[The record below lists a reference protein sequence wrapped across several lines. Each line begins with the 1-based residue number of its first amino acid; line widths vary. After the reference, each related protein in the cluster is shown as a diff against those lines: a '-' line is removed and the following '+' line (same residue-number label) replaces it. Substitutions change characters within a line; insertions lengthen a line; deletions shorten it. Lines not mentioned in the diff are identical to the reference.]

1 MNRSLPAKTG
11 RRRFLRISAA
21 VAMSAAASAYA
32 ARPLQRHARQGVL
45 LGAETE
51 IQLYHHDPRAARVAI
66 DSCLAE
72 VRRLEAIFSLQQ
84 PDSALSRLNR
94 AGRLDVAPAELVELL
109 KIASAFSRATDGAF
123 DVTVQPLWTLYADHF
138 SSGSAGAHGPSRA
151 EIQRALDCVDHRLV
165 ELRDSRIAFQ
175 HPGMA
180 VTLNGI
186 AQGFITDRVAAML
199 RAAGFEHVLV
209 NMGEMR
215 ALQGHPDGTA
225 WRIGI
230 ADPERP
236 WRSFMTLPL
245 RNRAIATS
253 GGYGARFDASGRHHH
268 LFDPRTGVSAHHYR
282 SVSVI
287 APDATVADA
296 LSTGLCALPPVAARA
311 AVAACPGASA
321 IFISADGQTWTAG
334 VALTQS

>member
-1 MNRSLPAKTG
+1 
-11 RRRFLRISAA
+11 
-21 VAMSAAASAYA
+21 MSAAAPAIA

-51 IQLYHHDPRAARVAI
+51 ILLYHHDPHTARGAI
-66 DSCLAE
+66 DSCFAE
-72 VRRLEAIFSLQQ
+72 VRRLEAIFSLEQ

-94 AGRLDVAPAELVELL
+94 AGRLGAAPAELAELL
-109 KIASAFSRATDGAF
+109 EVAGAYSRTTDGAF

-138 SSGSAGAHGPSRA
+138 SSGGAGSRGPSRE
-151 EIQRALDCVDHRLV
+151 EIRRALDCVDYRLV
-165 ELRDSRIAFQ
+165 DVRDSGITFQ
-175 HPGMA
+175 RPGMA

-186 AQGFITDRVAAML
+186 AQGFITDRATAML

-215 ALQGHPDGTA
+215 ALQGHPDGKA

-236 WRSFMTLPL
+236 WRTLMTLPL
-245 RNRAIATS
+245 RDRAIATS
-253 GGYGARFDASGRHHH
+253 GGYGTRFDASGRHHH
-268 LFDPRTGVSAHHYR
+268 LFDPRTGESAQHYR

-287 APDATVADA
+287 APDATTADA
-296 LSTGLCALPPVAARA
+296 LSTGLCALPPAAARA
-311 AVAACPGASA
+311 AVDACPGASA
-321 IFISADGQTWTAG
+321 IFIAADGATWSAG
-334 VALTQS
+334 LALTQT